1 MARQEILEQVKQAL
15 GSVPGW
21 IDGMPDAILE
31 QTWSLLSWLLS
42 DSKLSARDKALV
54 AFGAAS
60 AIHCEY

>member
-1 MARQEILEQVKQAL
+1 MARQEILDQITQAF

-21 IDGMPDAILE
+21 MDGMPDAALE
-31 QTWSLLSWLLS
+31 QTWSLLGWMMS

-54 AFGAAS
+54 AFATAS